1 MQEYRDASRRLIID
15 FYDIDALRYRSITKS
30 VVKQFQ
36 LEPAG
41 ELIIG
46 LDEMFQ
52 EFQKEDLRV
61 GLEWDIWSG
70 FIVVAKTES
79 AEDLVREIGAF
90 IDKYFRIVWVTV
102 LRIRIIRWK

>member
-1 MQEYRDASRRLIID
+1 MQEYRDASRRMTID
-15 FYDIDALRYRSITKS
+15 FYEIDAEKYPSITKAI
-30 VVKQFQ
+30 VKQFQ

-46 LDEMFQ
+46 LDELFQ
-52 EFQKEDLRV
+52 GFQREGQIV
-61 GLEWDIWSG
+61 GLEWDHWSG

-90 IDKYFRIVWVTV
+90 IDKNFRIVWVTV
-102 LRIRIIRWK
+102 MGIRIIRWK